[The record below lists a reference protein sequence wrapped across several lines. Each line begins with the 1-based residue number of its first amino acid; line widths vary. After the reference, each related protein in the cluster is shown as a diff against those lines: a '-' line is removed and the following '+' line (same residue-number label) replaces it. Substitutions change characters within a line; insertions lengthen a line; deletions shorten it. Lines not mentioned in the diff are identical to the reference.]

1 MNRNV
6 LFLGLASLLND
17 ISSEMISAV
26 LPLFILELGG
36 GGTAIGTI
44 AGLKEAAS
52 NLFKILSGHLSD
64 RFNRKKP
71 FVLLG
76 YLTSSTFK
84 LLIGFSKTPWHIL
97 TATFLERLG
106 KGIRTSPRDALISLY
121 GKSGKSFGIHRTM
134 DTAGALI
141 GVLLALLLV
150 NLNFSNRA
158 LILFAAVIS
167 FLALLPLLPVKEPEI
182 ATHPRDLTK
191 ANNSNA
197 HFAKFLFI
205 TTLFGFSNVS
215 FMFLIAIAN
224 EEFSRTG
231 AVALYALLNLAYI
244 LSAYP
249 SGLLSDKFSPKIVT
263 AVGFILFGVSILLL
277 STGSSSALLIGVF
290 ILYGISLGIT
300 DTGQRVL
307 VAEFTRKA
315 KRGIAYGLF
324 HGISGFSILAGNVI
338 AGKLWDSFGN
348 SIFSLFGIVAT
359 ISGLLLVTVKLK
371 ENSP

>member
-6 LFLGLASLLND
+6 LLLGLASLLND

-36 GGTAIGTI
+36 GGTAIGAI

-52 NLFKILSGHLSD
+52 NIFKVFSGYLSD
-64 RFNRKKP
+64 KFNRKKL

-84 LLIGFSKTPWHIL
+84 LLIGLSKTPWHVL
-97 TATFLERLG
+97 FATLLERLG

-141 GVLLALLLV
+141 GVLLALLLI

-158 LILFAAVIS
+158 LIFFAAVIS
-167 FLALLPLLPVKEPEI
+167 FLALLPLLPVKEPKI
-182 ATHPRDLTK
+182 TAYSQDLK
-191 ANNSNA
+191 ANSPNT
-197 HFAKFLFI
+197 HFTRFLLI
-205 TTLFGFSNVS
+205 TALFGLSNVS
-215 FMFLIAIAN
+215 FMFLIAIAG
-224 EEFSRTG
+224 EELSRAG
-231 AVALYALLNLAYI
+231 AVALYALLNLTYI
-244 LSAYP
+244 FSAYP
-249 SGLLSDKFSPKIVT
+249 SGLLSDRFSPKIIT
-263 AVGFILFGVSILLL
+263 AAGFILFGISILLL
-277 STGSSSALLIGVF
+277 SASSSPALLIGVF

-307 VAEFTRKA
+307 VAKFTGKA
-315 KRGIAYGLF
+315 KRGMAYGLF
-324 HGISGFSILAGNVI
+324 HGISGFSILTGNLL

-348 SIFSLFGIVAT
+348 SIFSLFGITAI
-359 ISGLLLVTVKLK
+359 ISGALLATLK
-371 ENSP
+371 EDPL